1 MNNKILKIRL
11 FLFVFFICTFG
22 NLYAQTK
29 LKAANYQFEKLSYL
43 EAIRLYEDFLREN
56 KEPKAKLEAL
66 KKLAFSYRKIQD
78 TRNAERV
85 YSNLV
90 KDFSDVESEL
100 YLYYAQALASNQ
112 KYRESQKYYS
122 LYGEK
127 QKADLRGKKFTI
139 SYMDMSQFYR
149 DSSSYKVE
157 YLPINS
163 RQADFS
169 PMYYNGGL
177 VFSSARDE
185 GGIIK
190 RVFGWNQTPFLNL
203 YFVPDTAL
211 LSSKMGS
218 QAASALGGMSASN
231 NEILVQESPLSKVED
246 FSRTINT
253 KYHEGPVSFFKD
265 GKKVV
270 FTRNNYNKGR
280 AKQSK
285 DGTNRLKIFI
295 ANLNKESWS
304 NVKELPFNND
314 EYSCGHPALNAD
326 NTKMYFVTDMPGG
339 FGGTDIYVVDYNNGQ
354 WSVPVN
360 LGKEIN
366 TEGNEMFPFVD
377 ENNNLYFAS
386 DGQEGLGGLD
396 IFYVE
401 NQNGILSKE
410 VVNLGAPINSEK
422 DDFGLITD
430 GRRNAG
436 YFSSNRKKGIH
447 DDNIYSFRKECH
459 PLNIIVYDALTK
471 VPLANVDLRSVI
483 NSENQEL
490 KVTDKQG
497 SISICLQ
504 SLSEYE
510 FKAIKEGYQMN
521 SITFSTRS
529 NTAQNTTLAIYLEK
543 SNTSVLKGI
552 VKSEVNQKPI
562 AGVQVTLENQKDKTK
577 QTVITGE
584 DGGYEFEVKPETE
597 NKLIAEKDNYATNN
611 EVIRSNKDASSP
623 LQNVQKMYG
632 KGDVIRLKNIYYDR
646 DKYFIRTDAAEEL
659 EKTILPILQKY
670 PSMKVEIRSHTDSRS
685 SASYNLELSQKRAKS
700 VVDFL
705 VENGIDASRLV
716 AKGYGETEPINECV
730 DGISCSEEQHQ
741 ENRRTEF
748 KILSVK

>member
-11 FLFVFFICTFG
+11 LLFVFFICTFG

-29 LKAANYQFEKLSYL
+29 LKEANYQFEKLSYL
-43 EAIRLYEDFLREN
+43 EAIRQYEDFLKEN
-56 KEPKAKLEAL
+56 KDPKVKLEIL

-85 YSNLV
+85 FSNLI
-90 KDFSDVESEL
+90 KDFPDVESEQ

-127 QKADLRGKKFTI
+127 QKADLRGKRFTI
-139 SYMDMSQFYR
+139 SYMDMSHFYR

-157 YLPINS
+157 YLSINS

-185 GGIIK
+185 AGIIK

-203 YFVPDTAL
+203 YFVADTAL
-211 LSSKMGS
+211 LSSKMGLQS
-218 QAASALGGMSASN
+218 ASAVGGMSASN
-231 NEILVQESPLSKVED
+231 NETLVQESPLSKIED
-246 FSRTINT
+246 FSRILNT

-265 GKKVV
+265 GKKVI

-280 AKQSK
+280 ARESK
-285 DGTNRLKIFI
+285 DGTNRLKLYS

-314 EYSCGHPALNAD
+314 EFSCGHPALNAD
-326 NTKMYFVTDMPGG
+326 NTKLYFVSDMPGG
-339 FGGTDIYVVDYNNGQ
+339 FGGTDIYIVEYND
-354 WSVPVN
+354 
-360 LGKEIN
+360 GKWGKPINAGREIN

-386 DGQEGLGGLD
+386 DGHEGLGGLD
-396 IFYVE
+396 IFFAEYKDGKFSE
-401 NQNGILSKE
+401 T
-410 VVNLGAPINSEK
+410 VVNVGAPLNSEK

-430 GRRNAG
+430 GGRNSG

-447 DDNIYSFRKECH
+447 DDNIYSFKKECH
-459 PLNIIVYDALTK
+459 PLNIVVYDALTK
-471 VPLANVDLRSVI
+471 LPLADVDIRSVI
-483 NSENQEL
+483 NGENQEL
-490 KVTDKQG
+490 KITNSVG
-497 SISICLQ
+497 LMSICLQ

-510 FKAIKEGYQMN
+510 FKAIKEGYLMN
-521 SITFSTRS
+521 AITFSTRS

-584 DGGYEFEVKPETE
+584 DGGYEFEVKPDTE

-611 EVIRSNKDASSP
+611 EVIKSTENNASP
-623 LQNVQKMYG
+623 LQNVQKMYA

-646 DKYFIRTDAAEEL
+646 DKFFIRTDAALEL

-685 SASYNLELSQKRAKS
+685 SASYNLELSQKRAKA

-705 VENGIDASRLV
+705 VENGIDTSRLM
-716 AKGYGETEPINECV
+716 ARGYGETEPINECV
-730 DGISCSEEQHQ
+730 DGVSCSEEQHQ